1 MTQVESSEFLSDL
14 QEGKD
19 ESDGEVGQPV
29 EATGHCVGGWSV
41 RLFKQLRGD
50 QEWYAGY
57 MKERKNR
64 MDQSGVSSS
73 IVTEVTRKAISH
85 DSNHISLLSTAV
97 FSFRVS

>member
-19 ESDGEVGQPV
+19 ESNGEVGQPV

-57 MKERKNR
+57 MKESKNR
-64 MDQSGVSSS
+64 
-73 IVTEVTRKAISH
+73 TEILSVWSQFIY
-85 DSNHISLLSTAV
+85 SN
-97 FSFRVS
+97 